1 MIQLNLELKNDIIN
15 KLEEII
21 SLKNDNSWVNLDTKI
36 KIKLIHHYCN
46 FINENKLSEKLSTN
60 DIIKI
65 PLKSIKP
72 RKFIQYTCF
81 NKQNNKKLFNEYLN
95 IIRDYTFNFRNSFL
109 KNNIYYTYNN
119 MPKDVYNNIINLYNK
134 HIYDFLIKNKN
145 SISIDNLYN
154 NLLGNNNEKL
164 INSNN
169 KPTILDIL
177 ENKNRLELIFNN
189 NINIILELVI
199 TSNKITNNI
208 PVKYIVKLINK
219 F

>member
-36 KIKLIHHYCN
+36 KIKLIHNYCN

>member
-95 IIRDYTFNFRNSFL
+95 IIRYYTFNFRNSFL